1 MDFNERTKLLID
13 DEKLAGATILVF
25 GLGGVGS
32 YTAEALVRMGVG
44 HLIVCDSDTVSI
56 SNINRQLIALHS
68 TVGRLK
74 VDVARERYLDINP
87 ELDMRTRNSFILP
100 ENATDFFD
108 SIGTEVDYVADCIDT
123 VSGKLAIITE
133 CSNRG
138 IPVISCMGTGSKLHP
153 ELFRIADIKKT
164 SVCPLCRVMRRELRN
179 RGIEKLTVLFSTEEP
194 VKAAGTCL
202 NGAGETAGDGLKAG
216 TGETAGGEQDIR
228 TRIDEAGE
236 TAGAHGSAAADG
248 KPEKAAGRVIG
259 SIATVPS
266 VAGLMIADFIA
277 KELLK

>member
-13 DEKLAGATILVF
+13 DEKLAGATVLVF

-108 SIGTEVDYVADCIDT
+108 SIGTEVDYVADCIDI

-133 CSNRG
+133 CRNRG

-194 VKAAGTCL
+194 VKADGTCL
-202 NGAGETAGDGLKAG
+202 NGVGETAGDGLKSG